1 MGRRQGGNGWGVC
14 AVLAVAS
21 VVSAVVILGG
31 GGHQQSHAPAFGRK
45 VLLSITSGHPQ
56 INLDNILH
64 PSQLQVP
71 TLQSLDVNKQYD
83 HYAPSPTIKHEGTF
97 CNSDL
102 LYVFLQSHVKIFFK
116 HSRFFN
122 GNGLHSLASSDEA
135 VSASKQAVLPT
146 MQPSVS
152 PDHFYQSPEISPSI
166 QSPATQRGNHHL
178 QEQMSA
184 ASPSLPVEPHV
195 SHAKTAVNTPAAA
208 PFLPQPP
215 WSSQPP
221 PSSPST
227 GSQSTRPAPLPRIY
241 GHSPSSFH
249 TPPTG
254 QDTLRVPV
262 ASPPGELPSKKKP
275 PQEVVPPAPIAP
287 GSSQDKD
294 GISFA
299 RPPNNLPIHS
309 RSPPKGT
316 RETSH
321 LTPAAPPL
329 IHRAIQTPPQQRQRP
344 HSNGPV
350 ASPRTTIHPANHG
363 KANRV
368 PVASPLKGRH
378 HHSIPVNNTD
388 GISGAPVVAPSKG
401 RHHRSLPV
409 NRTSVEGPVV
419 SPQISPSIRR
429 RGHGIPVAAPPK
441 EPSSH
446 VPPANHKHH
455 KGSFPVISPAP
466 HRTGNASATSHGH
479 SGLDHSPAPAP
490 LVLPPSN
497 GKDGNPAYAP
507 HHPHQYHSPSYS
519 PEHALPPDNPA
530 FRKPR
535 ALAPAP
541 SHSLPP
547 PPPNS
552 YCTALNCKDPMTN
565 SPPGTTCLCVLPIK
579 VELRLG
585 IALYTFFALVSE
597 LAQEI
602 ASGVFMKQSQVHVMG
617 ANAATEDPEK
627 TIVLIDLVP
636 LGASFDNTTTLSVFE
651 RFWRKQVIINPT
663 DFGNYDVLNVQYP
676 GLPSSPPSAPGNLNN
691 SLSNGN
697 DQRLHPLAA
706 DIGNHRE
713 TKGRGIIVIIVL
725 SSIFALILCAGAAL
739 VIYFKL
745 RNRHHLTEASLT
757 PEKPADSAIAGS
769 RLESRPI
776 SASPSFSSSIVAY
789 KGSAKIFSLVEMDRA
804 TQRFDESRII
814 GEGGFGRVYEG
825 ILEDGERVAVKVLKR
840 DDQQGT
846 REFLAEVEMLSRL
859 HHRNLVKLIG
869 ICSEEHMRCLVYE
882 LVPNGSLEF
891 HLHGSDKDT
900 ALLDWDARL
909 KIALG
914 AARGL
919 AYLHE
924 DSSPRVIH
932 RDFKSSNILLEHDFT
947 PKVSDFGLARTAIGE
962 GNEHISTRVMGTFGY
977 VAPEYAMTG
986 HLLVKSDVYSYGVV
1000 LLELL
1005 TGRKP
1010 VDMSRPPGQENLVTW
1025 ACPFLTNRDG
1035 LETLIDASLG
1045 SSIPLDSIA
1054 KVAAI
1059 ASMCVQPEVDQR
1071 PFMGEVVQALKL
1083 VCKEGSEFNESTSFS
1098 QDLHVQ
1104 DAEIVSRA
1112 SLDMDAGPMLST
1124 EQFTASA
1131 RYDTLDASGSFRR
1144 YSSSGPLKVGRTEHN
1159 RERGLST
1166 GSSSEHC
1173 GLQRFRM
1180 DSE

>member
-14 AVLAVAS
+14 AALAVAS

-31 GGHQQSHAPAFGRK
+31 AGHQQSHAPAFGRK

-71 TLQSLDVNKQYD
+71 TLQSLGLTVKLSAPTSTDVNKQYD
-83 HYAPSPTIKHEGTF
+83 HYAPSPTIIHE
-97 CNSDL
+97 
-102 LYVFLQSHVKIFFK
+102 
-116 HSRFFN
+116 
-122 GNGLHSLASSDEA
+122 DET

-166 QSPATQRGNHHL
+166 QSPGQPAPPSLMVSPATQR
-178 QEQMSA
+178 
-184 ASPSLPVEPHV
+184 
-195 SHAKTAVNTPAAA
+195 
-208 PFLPQPP
+208 
-215 WSSQPP
+215 
-221 PSSPST
+221 
-227 GSQSTRPAPLPRIY
+227 
-241 GHSPSSFH
+241 
-249 TPPTG
+249 G

-262 ASPPGELPSKKKP
+262 ASPSGELPSNKKP
-275 PQEVVPPAPIAP
+275 PQEVQIYDGQYLLFLHHQSLVPLT
-287 GSSQDKD
+287 GL
-294 GISFA
+294 GV
-299 RPPNNLPIHS
+299 L
-309 RSPPKGT
+309 RSG
-316 RETSH
+316 
-321 LTPAAPPL
+321 
-329 IHRAIQTPPQQRQRP
+329 
-344 HSNGPV
+344 GPV

-378 HHSIPVNNTD
+378 HHSIPVNNTH

-479 SGLDHSPAPAP
+479 SGLDHGPAPAP

-507 HHPHQYHSPSYS
+507 HHPRQYHSPSYS
-519 PEHALPPDNPA
+519 PEPALPPDNPA

-651 RFWRKQVIINPT
+651 RFWHKQVIINPT
-663 DFGNYDVLNVQYP
+663 DFGNYDVLYVQYP

-713 TKGRGIIVIIVL
+713 TKSRGIIVIIVL
-725 SSIFALILCAGAAL
+725 SSVFALILCAGAAL

-745 RNRHHLTEASLT
+745 RNRHHLTEASLI

-891 HLHGSDKDT
+891 HLHGSYKDT

-1035 LETLIDASLG
+1035 LETLIDASLA

-1098 QDLHVQ
+1098 QDLHIQ

-1112 SLDMDAGPMLST
+1112 SLDMDAGPVLST

-1166 GSSSEHC
+1166 EMEAMPETLYRMRSDPVVDGNVGLAHITVVRAFCSLFPDELHRVASQQNKRTPFAGNQFFNCKSLC
-1173 GLQRFRM
+1173 GLQKKWRVLSGGLHFKGNFPFPLGRVRVGG
-1180 DSE
+1180 

>member
-1 MGRRQGGNGWGVC
+1 
-14 AVLAVAS
+14 
-21 VVSAVVILGG
+21 
-31 GGHQQSHAPAFGRK
+31 
-45 VLLSITSGHPQ
+45 
-56 INLDNILH
+56 
-64 PSQLQVP
+64 
-71 TLQSLDVNKQYD
+71 
-83 HYAPSPTIKHEGTF
+83 
-97 CNSDL
+97 
-102 LYVFLQSHVKIFFK
+102 
-116 HSRFFN
+116 
-122 GNGLHSLASSDEA
+122 
-135 VSASKQAVLPT
+135 
-146 MQPSVS
+146 
-152 PDHFYQSPEISPSI
+152 
-166 QSPATQRGNHHL
+166 
-178 QEQMSA
+178 
-184 ASPSLPVEPHV
+184 
-195 SHAKTAVNTPAAA
+195 
-208 PFLPQPP
+208 
-215 WSSQPP
+215 
-221 PSSPST
+221 
-227 GSQSTRPAPLPRIY
+227 
-241 GHSPSSFH
+241 
-249 TPPTG
+249 
-254 QDTLRVPV
+254 
-262 ASPPGELPSKKKP
+262 
-275 PQEVVPPAPIAP
+275 
-287 GSSQDKD
+287 
-294 GISFA
+294 
-299 RPPNNLPIHS
+299 
-309 RSPPKGT
+309 
-316 RETSH
+316 
-321 LTPAAPPL
+321 
-329 IHRAIQTPPQQRQRP
+329 
-344 HSNGPV
+344 
-350 ASPRTTIHPANHG
+350 
-363 KANRV
+363 
-368 PVASPLKGRH
+368 
-378 HHSIPVNNTD
+378 
-388 GISGAPVVAPSKG
+388 
-401 RHHRSLPV
+401 
-409 NRTSVEGPVV
+409 
-419 SPQISPSIRR
+419 
-429 RGHGIPVAAPPK
+429 
-441 EPSSH
+441 
-446 VPPANHKHH
+446 
-455 KGSFPVISPAP
+455 
-466 HRTGNASATSHGH
+466 
-479 SGLDHSPAPAP
+479 
-490 LVLPPSN
+490 
-497 GKDGNPAYAP
+497 
-507 HHPHQYHSPSYS
+507 
-519 PEHALPPDNPA
+519 
-530 FRKPR
+530 
-535 ALAPAP
+535 
-541 SHSLPP
+541 
-547 PPPNS
+547 
-552 YCTALNCKDPMTN
+552 MTN

-651 RFWRKQVIINPT
+651 RFWHKQVIINPT
-663 DFGNYDVLNVQYP
+663 DFGNYDVLYVQYP

-713 TKGRGIIVIIVL
+713 TKSRGIIVIIVL
-725 SSIFALILCAGAAL
+725 SSVFALILCAGAAL

-745 RNRHHLTEASLT
+745 RNPHHLTEASLT
-757 PEKPADSAIAGS
+757 PEKPADSAIARS

-891 HLHGSDKDT
+891 HLHDKDT

-1083 VCKEGSEFNESTSFS
+1083 VCKEGSEFNESRSFS
-1098 QDLHVQ
+1098 QDLHIQ
-1104 DAEIVSRA
+1104 DAEIISRA
-1112 SLDMDAGPMLST
+1112 SLDMDADPVLST
-1124 EQFTASA
+1124 EQFAASA

>member
-14 AVLAVAS
+14 ATLALAS
-21 VVSAVVILGG
+21 LVSAVVILGG

-71 TLQSLDVNKQYD
+71 TLQSLGLTVKLSAPTSTSTDVNKQYD
-83 HYAPSPTIKHEGTF
+83 HYAPSPTIKHE
-97 CNSDL
+97 
-102 LYVFLQSHVKIFFK
+102 
-116 HSRFFN
+116 
-122 GNGLHSLASSDEA
+122 DEA
-135 VSASKQAVLPT
+135 VSASKQAVLPR
-146 MQPSVS
+146 MQPSLS
-152 PDHFYQSPEISPSI
+152 PDHFYQSPEISSSTQSPGQPSPPS
-166 QSPATQRGNHHL
+166 QMVSPATQTGNHHL
-178 QEQMSA
+178 QEQMPA
-184 ASPSLPVEPHV
+184 ASPSLPVEPHA
-195 SHAKTAVNTPAAA
+195 SHPKIAVNTPAAA
-208 PFLPQPP
+208 HFLTQPP
-215 WSSQPP
+215 WSSQQP

-227 GSQSTRPAPLPRIY
+227 GSQSTQPAPLPRRY

-262 ASPPGELPSKKKP
+262 ASPPGEPPSKKKP
-275 PQEVVPPAPIAP
+275 PQEVVPPTPIAP
-287 GSSQDKD
+287 ASSQDKD

-299 RPPNNLPIHS
+299 RPPNNLPSHS
-309 RSPPKGT
+309 SSPPKGT
-316 RETSH
+316 RETNH
-321 LTPAAPPL
+321 LTPAAPPS
-329 IHRAIQTPPQQRQRP
+329 IHRAIQTPPQERQRP
-344 HSNGPV
+344 HSNGPA
-350 ASPRTTIHPANHG
+350 ASPTTTIHPANHG
-363 KANRV
+363 KANGV

-378 HHSIPVNNTD
+378 HHSIAVNNTH
-388 GISGAPVVAPSKG
+388 GIHGAPTVAPSKG

-409 NRTSVEGPVV
+409 NRTSVEGPVH
-419 SPQISPSIRR
+419 SPQISPSIHRR
-429 RGHGIPVAAPPK
+429 RHGIPVAAPPK

-455 KGSFPVISPAP
+455 KEPAP
-466 HRTGNASATSHGH
+466 
-479 SGLDHSPAPAP
+479 
-490 LVLPPSN
+490 
-497 GKDGNPAYAP
+497 
-507 HHPHQYHSPSYS
+507 
-519 PEHALPPDNPA
+519 PPDNSA
-530 FRKPR
+530 VRKPR

-585 IALYTFFALVSE
+585 IALYMFFALVSE

-602 ASGVFMKQSQVHVMG
+602 ASGVFMNQSQVHVMG

-636 LGASFDNTTTLSVFE
+636 LGARFDNTTTLTVFE
-651 RFWRKQVIINPT
+651 RFWHKQVIINPT
-663 DFGNYDVLNVQYP
+663 DFGNYDVLYVQYP

-713 TKGRGIIVIIVL
+713 TKSRGIIVIIVL
-725 SSIFALILCAGAAL
+725 SSVFALILCAGAAL

-745 RNRHHLTEASLT
+745 RNHHHLTEASLT
-757 PEKPADSAIAGS
+757 PEKPADSAVAGS

-882 LVPNGSLEF
+882 LVPNGSLES

-1083 VCKEGSEFNESTSFS
+1083 VCKEGSEFNESRSFS
-1098 QDLHVQ
+1098 QDLHIQ
-1104 DAEIVSRA
+1104 DAEIISRA
-1112 SLDMDAGPMLST
+1112 SLDMDAGPVLST

-1144 YSSSGPLKVGRTEHN
+1144 YSSSGPLKVGRTERN

>member
-1 MGRRQGGNGWGVC
+1 MMC
-14 AVLAVAS
+14 
-21 VVSAVVILGG
+21 
-31 GGHQQSHAPAFGRK
+31 
-45 VLLSITSGHPQ
+45 
-56 INLDNILH
+56 
-64 PSQLQVP
+64 
-71 TLQSLDVNKQYD
+71 YM
-83 HYAPSPTIKHEGTF
+83 
-97 CNSDL
+97 
-102 LYVFLQSHVKIFFK
+102 
-116 HSRFFN
+116 FN
-122 GNGLHSLASSDEA
+122 
-135 VSASKQAVLPT
+135 T
-146 MQPSVS
+146 
-152 PDHFYQSPEISPSI
+152 
-166 QSPATQRGNHHL
+166 
-178 QEQMSA
+178 
-184 ASPSLPVEPHV
+184 
-195 SHAKTAVNTPAAA
+195 
-208 PFLPQPP
+208 
-215 WSSQPP
+215 
-221 PSSPST
+221 
-227 GSQSTRPAPLPRIY
+227 
-241 GHSPSSFH
+241 
-249 TPPTG
+249 
-254 QDTLRVPV
+254 
-262 ASPPGELPSKKKP
+262 
-275 PQEVVPPAPIAP
+275 
-287 GSSQDKD
+287 
-294 GISFA
+294 
-299 RPPNNLPIHS
+299 
-309 RSPPKGT
+309 
-316 RETSH
+316 
-321 LTPAAPPL
+321 
-329 IHRAIQTPPQQRQRP
+329 
-344 HSNGPV
+344 
-350 ASPRTTIHPANHG
+350 
-363 KANRV
+363 
-368 PVASPLKGRH
+368 
-378 HHSIPVNNTD
+378 
-388 GISGAPVVAPSKG
+388 
-401 RHHRSLPV
+401 
-409 NRTSVEGPVV
+409 
-419 SPQISPSIRR
+419 
-429 RGHGIPVAAPPK
+429 
-441 EPSSH
+441 
-446 VPPANHKHH
+446 
-455 KGSFPVISPAP
+455 
-466 HRTGNASATSHGH
+466 
-479 SGLDHSPAPAP
+479 
-490 LVLPPSN
+490 
-497 GKDGNPAYAP
+497 
-507 HHPHQYHSPSYS
+507 
-519 PEHALPPDNPA
+519 
-530 FRKPR
+530 
-535 ALAPAP
+535 
-541 SHSLPP
+541 
-547 PPPNS
+547 
-552 YCTALNCKDPMTN
+552 
-565 SPPGTTCLCVLPIK
+565 
-579 VELRLG
+579 
-585 IALYTFFALVSE
+585 
-597 LAQEI
+597 
-602 ASGVFMKQSQVHVMG
+602 
-617 ANAATEDPEK
+617 
-627 TIVLIDLVP
+627 
-636 LGASFDNTTTLSVFE
+636 
-651 RFWRKQVIINPT
+651 
-663 DFGNYDVLNVQYP
+663 P

-713 TKGRGIIVIIVL
+713 TKSRGIIVIIVL
-725 SSIFALILCAGAAL
+725 SSVFALILCAGAAL

-745 RNRHHLTEASLT
+745 RNHHHLTEASLT
-757 PEKPADSAIAGS
+757 PEKPADSAVAGS

-882 LVPNGSLEF
+882 LVPNGSLES

-1083 VCKEGSEFNESTSFS
+1083 VCKEGSEFNESRSFS
-1098 QDLHVQ
+1098 QDLHIQ
-1104 DAEIVSRA
+1104 DAEIISRA
-1112 SLDMDAGPMLST
+1112 SLDMDAGPVLST

-1144 YSSSGPLKVGRTEHN
+1144 YSSSGPLKVGRTERN